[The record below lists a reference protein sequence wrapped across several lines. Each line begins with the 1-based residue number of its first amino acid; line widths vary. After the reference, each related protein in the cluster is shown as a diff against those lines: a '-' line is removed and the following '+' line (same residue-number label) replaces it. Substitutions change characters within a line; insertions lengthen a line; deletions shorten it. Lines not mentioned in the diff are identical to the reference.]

1 MEGPSASFG
10 GMIGMTYTAMRR
22 IAMAAA
28 VIIAAVICCCLPA
41 ERAMCEPRAESV
53 ALGDF
58 KEIPGITPEEISS
71 IESLRSKYDRFTVG
85 TLMSTET
92 FERDD
97 GSVGGYSALFCD
109 WMSELFGIRFEP
121 SIYDWNTLIT
131 RFERGEIDFTGELT
145 STPERLGRYIM
156 TDTFTERAIKA
167 FRVRGSESLSEI
179 AKTRPLRY
187 AFLAG
192 STTTDAVVA
201 ASAFDIDVCL
211 VATEDE
217 AAERLRHGVIDAFMG
232 EEHSAAAFGDDIYG
246 EDVFPVVYSPISF
259 STARSELEPIVRVFD
274 KYIKAGVSGNLAY
287 LYSLGHD
294 EYLRH
299 RLNNR
304 LTAEEKAYI
313 AAHGT
318 SGAPIPILAEF
329 DAYPASFY
337 NQPDGEWQGIAHD
350 VLAAVGELTGLSFK
364 VVNEE
369 GEPWASLL
377 YKLEAGEGLLVTEL
391 IYSSERK
398 DRFLWA
404 DEPYSVDYYALV
416 SLGSYPDIGIKEV
429 RNSRVGLILDSAYMD
444 VFHEWFPDHTNTHEY
459 ASASDGFAALERG
472 EIDLLMASRNLLL
485 SVTNYHEQP
494 GFKANIVF
502 NRTYESSFGF
512 YREAQLLRSIV
523 SKAQSLVDTDA
534 IADRWTRKVFDYRGK
549 LARAQVPYL
558 MGLTGALVG
567 LLLLVVVF
575 LIRNAQMKRKLER
588 TVHERTAELEVQ
600 TENARIASQAK
611 GDFLSRMSHEIR
623 TPLNAIIGMAHIA
636 RNAVPVSPEK
646 TASSIE
652 EIIAASSH
660 LMGILNDV
668 LDMSKIE
675 AGKFTLASEPFSM
688 LSAMHDVE
696 NIIIQRCAEKGV
708 SFITNLGEVGDFAVM
723 GDNLRLR
730 QVLINLLGNAVKF
743 TEECGRVE
751 LLLKKVEEGDGY
763 VTIRYVVRDDGI
775 GMNEEQLGRLFTAFE
790 QADGSIASKFG
801 GTGLGLAISQNLV
814 EQMGGKIVV
823 ESQPGVGSAFSFEV
837 SFAKAEPGDLPLG
850 SVHAADGATVLDLSG
865 RRLLLVEDIAI
876 NRLIVTELLSETGVE
891 IEEAENGEEAA
902 SMFERSPVGHYDLIF
917 MDIQMP
923 VMDGYEA
930 TRTIRGLDRPDAA
943 TVPII
948 AMTANAY
955 REDIERALDVGMNGH
970 LSKPIDIE
978 DVKRLLA
985 ERIEG
990 R

>member
-1 MEGPSASFG
+1 MR
-10 GMIGMTYTAMRR
+10 MTYTAMRKAVM
-22 IAMAAA
+22 IATLLVVVIFSGCAEGA
-28 VIIAAVICCCLPA
+28 VP
-41 ERAMCEPRAESV
+41 
-53 ALGDF
+53 GDF
-58 KEIPGITPEEISS
+58 RDIPGITPEEISA
-71 IESLRSKYDRFTVG
+71 IESLREKYDRFTVG
-85 TLMSTET
+85 MLMSTET
-92 FERDD
+92 FARDD
-97 GSVGGYSALFCD
+97 GTVGGYSALFCD
-109 WMSELFGIRFEP
+109 WMSALFGIRFEP
-121 SIYDWNTLIT
+121 RIYDWNDLISK
-131 RFERGEIDFTGELT
+131 FDRGEIDFTGELT
-145 STPERLGRYIM
+145 STPERLEKYFM
-156 TDTFTERAIKA
+156 TDTFTERTIKA
-167 FRVRGSESLSEI
+167 FRLRGSKDLGEI
-179 AKTRPLRY
+179 ARMRLLRY
-187 AFLAG
+187 GILNG
-192 STTTDAVVA
+192 STTGSAVVA
-201 ASAFDIDVCL
+201 SSPFDVMTFF
-211 VATEDE
+211 VETEED
-217 AAERLRHGVIDAFMG
+217 AVRKLRSGTIDAFMA
-232 EEHSAAAFGDDIYG
+232 EEHSAAALGDDIYG

-259 STARSELEPIVRVFD
+259 STARSELEPIVRVFG
-274 KYIKAGVSGNLAY
+274 KYIKAGASGHLAH
-287 LYSLGHD
+287 LYSLGND

-299 RLNNR
+299 RLYNR

-313 AAHGT
+313 AAHGA
-318 SGAPIPILAEF
+318 SGVPIPILAEF
-329 DAYPASFY
+329 DAYPSSFY

-364 VVNEE
+364 VVSAE
-369 GEPWASLL
+369 GEAWASLL
-377 YKLEAGEGLLVTEL
+377 ERLETGEGLLVTEL

-404 DEPYSVDYYALV
+404 NEPYSVDYYALV
-416 SLGSYPDIGIKEV
+416 SLNGYPDIGIKEI
-429 RNSRVGLILDSAYMD
+429 RNSRVGLIGSSAYAD
-444 VFHEWFPDHTNTHEY
+444 VFREWFPGHTMTSEY
-459 ASASDGFAALERG
+459 ASPNDGFAALERG

-502 NRTYESSFGF
+502 NRTYGSSFGF
-512 YREAQLLRSIV
+512 YREAHHLQSIV
-523 SKAQSLVDTDA
+523 SKAQSLVDTAA

-558 MGLTGALVG
+558 MALTGALVG

-636 RNAVPVSPEK
+636 RNAVFVSPEK
-646 TASSIE
+646 TANSIE
-652 EIIAASSH
+652 EIVAASSH
-660 LMGILNDV
+660 LMGILNDI

-708 SFITNLGEVGDFAVM
+708 SFITNLSEVCDFVVM

-743 TEECGRVE
+743 TEQCGRVE
-751 LLLKKVEEGDGY
+751 LLLKKVGEGDGY

-775 GMNEEQLGRLFTAFE
+775 GMNDEQLGRLFVAFE
-790 QADGSIASKFG
+790 QADGSIASRFG

-823 ESQPGVGSAFSFEV
+823 ESQPGVGSAFSFDIA
-837 SFAKAEPGDLPLG
+837 FAKAEPGDLPLG
-850 SVHAADGATVLDLSG
+850 NAHTADDELILDLSG

-930 TRTIRGLDRPDAA
+930 TRTIRSLDRPDAA

-955 REDIERALDVGMNGH
+955 REDIERALATGMNGH
-970 LSKPIDIE
+970 LSKPIDID

-990 R
+990 AGAL